1 MEGPRSRSAVREAR
15 APDGSRS
22 VISRKELARELRR
35 QAYQKAKARRAE
47 DPKHLAMKEAAKVR
61 RRELYQQV
69 KERRKAGEAV
79 EKAARSAKRSE
90 ERMERRAS
98 FAKQLQGALK
108 GPASESGLPIPSVRG
123 DTQEAGLDSSG
134 DGSADASE
142 DDCERALEHQ
152 VRAALGNRRVN
163 ELLQRLRLITN
174 EPGITANCVAE
185 S

>member
-15 APDGSRS
+15 AADGSRS

-61 RRELYQQV
+61 RREVYQQV

-79 EKAARSAKRSE
+79 EKAARSAKRTE
-90 ERMERRAS
+90 ERMEKRAS
-98 FAKQLQGALK
+98 FAKQLQSALK
-108 GPASESGLPIPSVRG
+108 SPASAPFPEGPSGLAVATLQV
-123 DTQEAGLDSSG
+123 DTEET
-134 DGSADASE
+134 GSDE
-142 DDCERALEHQ
+142 PEVALEQQ
-152 VRAALGNRRVN
+152 VRSAIGNRRVS
-163 ELLQRLRLITN
+163 ELLNRLRLVTN
-174 EPGITANCVAE
+174 DPNATANNITTE

>member
-15 APDGSRS
+15 AADGSRS

-90 ERMERRAS
+90 ERTEKRAS
-98 FAKQLQGALK
+98 FAKQLRSALK
-108 GPASESGLPIPSVRG
+108 GPASEGGLPIPALPADTNEVRLEHPE
-123 DTQEAGLDSSG
+123 DTAE
-134 DGSADASE
+134 E
-142 DDCERALEHQ
+142 PALEHQ
-152 VRAALGNRRVN
+152 VRVALGNRRVS
-163 ELLQRLRLITN
+163 ELLQRLRLVTN
-174 EPGITANCVAE
+174 DPNATAN
-185 S
+185 SDH